1 MKLLG
6 CYEEVS
12 VFAGAATVLG
22 LLRPVFFVRG
32 LRTGFPPRLP
42 AVASSGGTA
51 AESCGEGGGGGAGG
65 GNAGG
70 AGGGDSGGAGGD
82 GGGLG
87 GEGRVGGAFGQSMY
101 SAARVQRGGLEF
113 GSRMQSLKPAR
124 RRKMS
129 EK

>member
-1 MKLLG
+1 VKLLG

-65 GNAGG
+65 G
-70 AGGGDSGGAGGD
+70 GDRLILAVAAAAYGFSRRLPLPLA
-82 GGGLG
+82 
-87 GEGRVGGAFGQSMY
+87 AFPVATL
-101 SAARVQRGGLEF
+101 AAF
-113 GSRMQSLKPAR
+113 PAPLPPAPTP
-124 RRKMS
+124 
-129 EK
+129 